1 MIHSLNRYHNY
12 EINKN
17 EVIHIFDNKKYI
29 TCGVDEKI
37 PPLLQVIMWELIN
50 QMPVDKDYLQ
60 VFSLSCENGKQR
72 IKHSQEE
79 PEYENEYVF
88 DTGTAITEKIFV
100 IDDVAH
106 STMLLASE
114 Y

>member
-1 MIHSLNRYHNY
+1 MSG
-12 EINKN
+12 
-17 EVIHIFDNKKYI
+17 FPDDNKKYI

-60 VFSLSCENGKQR
+60 VFSLSEKDGKQ
-72 IKHSQEE
+72 IIIHTQEE
-79 PEYENEYVF
+79 PEYKKEYVF
-88 DTGTAITEKIFV
+88 DIGTAITEKIFV
-100 IDDVAH
+100 IDDTTH
-106 STMLLASE
+106 STMLLAKE